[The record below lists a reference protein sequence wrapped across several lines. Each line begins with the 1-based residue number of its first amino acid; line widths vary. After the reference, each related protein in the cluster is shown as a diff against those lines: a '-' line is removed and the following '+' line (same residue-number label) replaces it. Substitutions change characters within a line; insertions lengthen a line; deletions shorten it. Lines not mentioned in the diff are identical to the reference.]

1 MPESPRLAYPPPANI
16 FGKYHSWK
24 ADVDLRQTHTLDC
37 SCKRPHAVTVTV
49 TPAPALHMQVPDYI
63 WTTWN
68 CFHFLLPCLAAQS
81 HNTGQSSIYAVRK
94 TNQQTHNVISE
105 SRRFFS
111 TTERWVTRES
121 SFFESTTTT
130 LVVLSAATTATCE
143 QGISILCSHKIN
155 NRFRRH
161 CPHAVNRYFMSVLL
175 NTFICLSIT

>member
-68 CFHFLLPCLAAQS
+68 CFHFLLPVWLHRATTQGRAAYMLFGKQTNK
-81 HNTGQSSIYAVRK
+81 HTMSSVKAGDSSALLKGEWQESLLFLKAPRQHWWFSQLPPQQPVNREYQFYAVTK
-94 TNQQTHNVISE
+94 
-105 SRRFFS
+105 
-111 TTERWVTRES
+111 
-121 SFFESTTTT
+121 
-130 LVVLSAATTATCE
+130 
-143 QGISILCSHKIN
+143 
-155 NRFRRH
+155 
-161 CPHAVNRYFMSVLL
+161 
-175 NTFICLSIT
+175 